1 MNNIPGRIGN
11 YRTERALGKGGSS
24 QVVLG
29 RHVTLTERQV
39 AIKLLLSQDDE
50 SVERF
55 LREAS
60 IASRLHHPN
69 IVQLYDQGYQQPYH
83 YAVLEYIE
91 GSSLAAQ
98 IASAGKLPIERAL
111 HVFRHVAE
119 ALDYSHSYN
128 IVHRDV
134 APGNILLEK
143 STGRAVLIDFGIA
156 QDAANKSVTTIGSV
170 MGTPGYLS
178 PEHSQS
184 ATAVTPLSDIFCLG
198 VVLFE
203 MLTGKRPW
211 DHNPGAGPNQGGG
224 AFTPPMLLRE
234 RGVELPADVDRIIR
248 TILATDPAKRYPT
261 ALAAYDDLAAVLERH
276 NSATVIVPAPKK
288 QGTLS
293 KAIAASGRKQSPAPR
308 SLMPQDAIERYLGQD
323 LLKAPVLQSRQR
335 AEQLSDPL
343 EIAALLDRWSAGKK
357 LRIRSLGRQAVLRQ
371 VTSMNAYTYKLTVL
385 YETRSPP
392 QLIEEP
398 DQNTRE
404 LPQEKALDRWNIDL
418 GEPDAFKNEPQKNI
432 RLPGSTRVVICSN
445 CAGLGKTLC
454 PGCEGRGRVMR
465 DAVVAAQPGEQD
477 TYHKPNTEPEK
488 PTPQSTKPTLVPCPD
503 CKGSGGLLC
512 EQCKGVGRM
521 LQQTITVWSRSVAQF
536 DAQDDLP
543 NVDDA
548 WLHRSCAAQDIY
560 REQQRGSLRAEWQQ
574 VPQLTDILKQAQART
589 NGDTRIALSELH
601 ISFIPITEVVFDL
614 GDIRQTVDANG
625 QQLASKK
632 NKGKTGKYTWYIYG
646 FENMMPGDWSL
657 LNWDRVAFLIASS
670 LALVLLILL
679 TLALLRLM
687 NMLSLPFF

>member
-1 MNNIPGRIGN
+1 MNNIPGRVGN

-29 RHVTLTERQV
+29 RHVTLTDRQV

-55 LREAS
+55 LREAT

-69 IVQLYDQGYQQPYH
+69 IVQLYDQGYQSPYH

-91 GSSLAAQ
+91 GSSLASQ
-98 IASAGKLPIERAL
+98 IASNGKLPIERAL
-111 HVFRHVAE
+111 QVFRNVAE

-143 STGRAVLIDFGIA
+143 NTSRAVLIDFGIA
-156 QDAANKSVTTIGSV
+156 QDAANKSVTTVGSV

-211 DHNPGAGPNQGGG
+211 DHNPGAGPHQDGG
-224 AFTPPMLLRE
+224 AFTPPKLLRE
-234 RGVELPADVDRIIR
+234 RGVELPSDVDRIIR

-276 NSATVIVPAPKK
+276 SSATVIVPAGQK
-288 QGTLS
+288 QAALS
-293 KAIAASGRKQSPAPR
+293 KAIATGSRKQSPAPR
-308 SLMPQDAIERYLGQD
+308 SLMPQDSVERYLGQD
-323 LLKAPVLQSRQR
+323 LLKTPVLESRKR

-343 EIAALLDRWSAGKK
+343 EIAALLDRWSANKK

-371 VTSMNAYTYKLTVL
+371 VTSMNAYSYKLTIL
-385 YETRSPP
+385 YETRSQP
-392 QLIEEP
+392 QMVEEP
-398 DQNTRE
+398 DQNAHD
-404 LPQEKALDRWNIDL
+404 LPQEKVLDRWNIDL
-418 GEPDAFKNEPQKNI
+418 GEPSEFKNEAQKNI

-454 PGCEGRGRVMR
+454 PTCEGRGRVVREKIAPPPTQDEMR
-465 DAVVAAQPGEQD
+465 RKASSSAE
-477 TYHKPNTEPEK
+477 
-488 PTPQSTKPTLVPCPD
+488 TPPLSTGPTLVPCPA

-512 EQCKGVGRM
+512 DQCKGIGRM
-521 LQQTITVWSRSVAQF
+521 LQHSVTVWSRSVAHF
-536 DAQDDLP
+536 EADDDLP
-543 NVDDA
+543 SVDEA
-548 WLHRSCAAQDIY
+548 WLRRNCVAQEIY
-560 REQQRGSLRAEWQQ
+560 REQQRASLRAEWQK
-574 VPQLTDILKQAQART
+574 VPELADILKQAQAKT
-589 NGDTRIALSELH
+589 SGDTRIALSELQ
-601 ISFIPITEVVFDL
+601 ISFIPITEVMFDL
-614 GDIRQTVDANG
+614 GDVRQTADPHST
-625 QQLASKK
+625 QSTSKNPK
-632 NKGKTGKYTWYIYG
+632 SSKYTWYIYG
-646 FENMMPGDWSL
+646 FENLLPGDWSL
-657 LNWDRVAFLIASS
+657 LNWDRVAFLIS
-670 LALVLLILL
+670 L
-679 TLALLRLM
+679 TLALVFAVLLALALMRQM
-687 NMLSLPFF
+687 NMIAIPFYLL